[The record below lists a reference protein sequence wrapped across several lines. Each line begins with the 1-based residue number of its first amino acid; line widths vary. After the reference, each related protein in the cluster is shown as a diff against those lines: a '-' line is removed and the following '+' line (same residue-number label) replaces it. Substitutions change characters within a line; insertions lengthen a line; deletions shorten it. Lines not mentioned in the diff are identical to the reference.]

1 MKKPAADALTA
12 EEHKEKV
19 EPAHDAFQAPPAD
32 VINESLKAGLA
43 ETGPYA
49 PIGEVK
55 DKEKERK
62 EVEEKKKLEVL
73 EDQVGPLLPSDLA
86 KVAEERE
93 SKKIDSAA
101 EVVLPA
107 GGEDVKEKVELE
119 PPTTPEVD
127 LTAVEHVV
135 PKAGDAETVTGEEVK
150 IQTAPHEKDEA

>member
-1 MKKPAADALTA
+1 LTA

-32 VINESLKAGLA
+32 VINESLKAELA
-43 ETGPYA
+43 ETGPNK
-49 PIGEVK
+49 PVGEEK

-62 EVEEKKKLEVL
+62 EAEEKKKMAVL
-73 EDQVGPLLPSDLA
+73 EEQVGPLLPSDLA

-93 SKKIDSAA
+93 SKKVVASADTTD
-101 EVVLPA
+101 VVPA
-107 GGEDVKEKVELE
+107 GGGEAVEKVETVAE
-119 PPTTPEVD
+119 VKKVEVATTPEVD

-135 PKAGDAETVTGEEVK
+135 PEAGEVK

>member
-1 MKKPAADALTA
+1 VLTA

-32 VINESLKAGLA
+32 VINESLKAELA
-43 ETGPYA
+43 ETGPNA
-49 PIGEVK
+49 PAGDVK
-55 DKEKERK
+55 DKEREKEKMEEERK
-62 EVEEKKKLEVL
+62 MEVL
-73 EDQVGPLLPSDLA
+73 EEQVGPLLPSDLV

-93 SKKIDSAA
+93 SKKIDSAP

-107 GGEDVKEKVELE
+107 GGEDVKEKVEME

-127 LTAVEHVV
+127 LTAVEHVI
-135 PKAGDAETVTGEEVK
+135 PEAENAETVAEEEVK